1 MRIGTRFFQNYL
13 FKQTIKQD
21 SKKSLSV
28 NKCTSASDKRA
39 PVFIWGCWKLIRML
53 FWLTCCPPIHFDP
66 NTFDKELTQQV
77 IQGRPLEDSV
87 SIIYITLKRSSYILI
102 CVMNEYI
109 SQNIFWLHIPNI
121 ANHLYI
127 CHPKQ
132 FSPFFNLHSSTL
144 GQPDAFS
151 YVVGV
156 PNPLALPQASEAGNL
171 STWCLGQTSYL
182 SQISQI
188 ISVEKN
194 LSWVEISIFCKE
206 F

>member
-1 MRIGTRFFQNYL
+1 M
-13 FKQTIKQD
+13 
-21 SKKSLSV
+21 
-28 NKCTSASDKRA
+28 SDKRA

-109 SQNIFWLHIPNI
+109 RQNIFWLRIPNI

-132 FSPFFNLHSSTL
+132 FSPFFHLGAAWCLFLCSRGPQPTCSSTSNWG
-144 GQPDAFS
+144 GQP
-151 YVVGV
+151 V
-156 PNPLALPQASEAGNL
+156 
-171 STWCLGQTSYL
+171 YL
-182 SQISQI
+182 MPGPDLIFVTDI
-188 ISVEKN
+188 TDYIRGEKSVMWRN
-194 LSWVEISIFCKE
+194 FRFL
-206 F
+206 

>member
-1 MRIGTRFFQNYL
+1 M
-13 FKQTIKQD
+13 
-21 SKKSLSV
+21 
-28 NKCTSASDKRA
+28 SDKRA

-66 NTFDKELTQQV
+66 NTFDRELTQQV
-77 IQGRPLEDSV
+77 IQGRPSGDSI
-87 SIIYITLKRSSYILI
+87 SIAYITKKRSSYILI

-151 YVVGV
+151 YVVEHKTCDI
-156 PNPLALPQASEAGNL
+156 LAAERLRLMRFDNRLIIDSFQEAV
-171 STWCLGQTSYL
+171 CLL
-182 SQISQI
+182 
-188 ISVEKN
+188 K
-194 LSWVEISIFCKE
+194 W
-206 F
+206 